1 VGWGSLPMAVLGEAW
16 HGVGGGGALVRWMMR
31 KCGGNDHWSA
41 QGGSNVDRIEGPE
54 KGETE
59 AGSQCDALRWN
70 SPW

>member
-1 VGWGSLPMAVLGEAW
+1 MAS
-16 HGVGGGGALVRWMMR
+16 GGGALVGWMMR